1 MEKPMQYNST
11 RDSAVQVTAAQA
23 IVRGL
28 SEEGGLFVPQNLPRL
43 SAEEIQA
50 LAALPYAQRAQ
61 RVLSLF
67 LGDFT
72 PEEVADCAARAYTTD
87 RFRSEAIAP
96 LHELREGVHILELW
110 HGPTCAFKDMAL
122 QMLPHLLTASL
133 RKTGETR
140 TACILVATSGD
151 TGKAALDGFHDVP
164 GTKIMVYY
172 PVDGVSPMQKLQMVT
187 QEGRNVE
194 VVAIRGNF
202 DDAQSA
208 VKRIFTDEDTRAA
221 LDKDGMMLSS
231 ANSINWG
238 RLAPQIA
245 YYVSAYC
252 DMVAAGTIAQGD
264 KINVCVPTGNFGNIL
279 AAYIAKKMGL
289 PVNKF
294 ICASNRNNVLTDFF
308 KKGGEYN
315 RNRDFFTT
323 TSPSMDIL
331 ISSNLE
337 RLLFFASDFNDK
349 LVAELMGKLNT
360 EGSYKVAE
368 DVFAKIEAEFDAGCC
383 DDSHAA
389 DTINKLWKDENYLC
403 DTHTAVAVRVYEDY
417 RARTGDETPTV
428 IASTAS
434 PFKFCRSVIEA
445 LGGTLENDDVT
456 QLEVLSQL
464 TGVPAPAPLAALAG
478 KTPRF
483 DRVVDKADI
492 LSTVGLLKD
501 L

>member
-1 MEKPMQYNST
+1 MDYVST
-11 RDSAVQVTAAQA
+11 RNKANKVTAAYA
-23 IVRGL
+23 IANGIAPD
-28 SEEGGLFVPQNLPRL
+28 GGLYCPTAFPALTEEDWHALAQLDYKGRSARIL
-43 SAEEIQA
+43 GKFLTDFSAEE
-50 LAALPYAQRAQ
+50 LAGFAAKAYADDKFGGSDTAP
-61 RVLSLF
+61 VVPL
-67 LGDFT
+67 
-72 PEEVADCAARAYTTD
+72 ADGK
-87 RFRSEAIAP
+87 
-96 LHELREGVHILELW
+96 HMLELW

-133 RKTGETR
+133 KKTGETR

-151 TGKAALDGFHDVP
+151 TGKAALDGFHDVE

-172 PVDGVSPMQKLQMVT
+172 PVNGVSPMQKLQMVT
-187 QEGRNVE
+187 QEGKNVE
-194 VVAIRGNF
+194 VVAIHGNF

-208 VKRIFTDEDTRAA
+208 VKRIFTDDATRAQM
-221 LDKDGMMLSS
+221 DKDGMMLSS

-252 DMVAAGTIAQGD
+252 DMVKSGAVKMGE

-279 AAYIAKKMGL
+279 AAYIAKRMGL

-308 KKGGEYN
+308 QNDGVYD
-315 RNRDFFTT
+315 RNRDFYTT

-337 RLLFFASDFNDK
+337 RLLFFASDNNDHM
-349 LVAELMGKLNT
+349 VAELMTALAKDGKYRT
-360 EGSYKVAE
+360 PS
-368 DVFAKIEAEFDAGCC
+368 DVFAKIRADFDAGCC
-383 DDSHAA
+383 DDAQA
-389 DTINKLWKDENYLC
+389 TETIRRLWDKEHYLC

-417 RARTGDETPTV
+417 RARTGDTTPTV

-434 PFKFCRSVIEA
+434 PFKFCRAVIEA
-445 LGGTLENDDVT
+445 LGGTLEQDDVT
-456 QLEVLSQL
+456 QLDVLTKL
-464 TGVPAPAPLAALAG
+464 TGVAAPAPLAALAG

-492 LSTVGLLKD
+492 LSTVSLLRD

>member
-1 MEKPMQYNST
+1 MEYVST
-11 RDSAVQVTAAQA
+11 RDKSRKVSASYA
-23 IVRGL
+23 IANGIAPD
-28 SEEGGLFVPQNLPRL
+28 GGLYCPTSFPALT
-43 SAEEIQA
+43 AEDWHA
-50 LAALPYAQRAQ
+50 LANLDYKGRSA
-61 RVLSLF
+61 RVLGKF
-67 LGDFT
+67 LTDFSGEELAGYAAKAYADDKFGGGDT
-72 PEEVADCAARAYTTD
+72 APVVPLADGKH
-87 RFRSEAIAP
+87 
-96 LHELREGVHILELW
+96 LLELW

-122 QMLPHLLTASL
+122 QILPHLLTASL

-151 TGKAALDGFHDVP
+151 TGKAALDGFHDVE

-187 QEGRNVE
+187 QEGANVE

-208 VKRIFTDEDTRAA
+208 VKRIFTDEQTRAQ
-221 LDKDGMMLSS
+221 LDRDGMMLSS

-245 YYVSAYC
+245 YYISAYC
-252 DMVAAGTIAQGD
+252 DMVGSGAVKMGE
-264 KINVCVPTGNFGNIL
+264 KINICVPTGNFGNIL
-279 AAYIAKKMGL
+279 AAYIAKRMGL
-289 PVNKF
+289 PVGKL

-308 KKGGEYN
+308 KKGGSYDK
-315 RNRDFFTT
+315 NRDFYTT

-337 RLLFFASDFNDK
+337 RLLFFASDYDDK
-349 LVAELMGKLNT
+349 LVAGLMDKLAK
-360 EGSYKVAE
+360 EGSYQVAAE
-368 DVFAKIEAEFDAGCC
+368 VFAKIDADFDAGCC
-383 DDSHAA
+383 DDAQAA
-389 DTINKLWKDENYLC
+389 ETIRALWENERYLC
-403 DTHTAVAVRVYEDY
+403 DPHTAVAVRVYEDY
-417 RARTGDETPTV
+417 RARTGDTTPAV

-445 LGGTLENDDVT
+445 LGGTLEKDDVS
-456 QLEVLSQL
+456 QLDVLTGL

-483 DRVVDKADI
+483 DRVVDKTDI
-492 LSTVGLLKD
+492 LSTVGLLRD

>member
-1 MEKPMQYNST
+1 MEYVST
-11 RDSAVQVTAAQA
+11 RDKSRKVSAAYA
-23 IVRGL
+23 IANGIAPD
-28 SEEGGLFVPQNLPRL
+28 GGLYCPTEFPALT
-43 SAEEIQA
+43 AEDWHA
-50 LAALPYAQRAQ
+50 LANLDYKGRSARILGKFLTDFSGEELAQYAAKAYADDKFGGKDTAP
-61 RVLSLF
+61 VVSL
-67 LGDFT
+67 G
-72 PEEVADCAARAYTTD
+72 
-87 RFRSEAIAP
+87 
-96 LHELREGVHILELW
+96 EGKHMLELW

-151 TGKAALDGFHDVP
+151 TGKAALDGFHDVQ

-187 QEGRNVE
+187 QEGANVE
-194 VVAIRGNF
+194 VVAIHGNF

-208 VKRIFTDEDTRAA
+208 VKRIFTDEETRAK
-221 LDKDGMMLSS
+221 LDRDGMMLSS

-252 DMVAAGTIAQGD
+252 DMVKSGAVKMGE
-264 KINVCVPTGNFGNIL
+264 KINICVPTGNFGNIL
-279 AAYIAKKMGL
+279 AAYIAGRMGL

-308 KKGGEYN
+308 KKDGVYDKN
-315 RNRDFFTT
+315 RAFYTT

-337 RLLFFASDFNDK
+337 RLLFFASDFDDK
-349 LVAELMGKLNT
+349 LVSDLMQRLTKDGKYQAPA
-360 EGSYKVAE
+360 S
-368 DVFAKIEAEFDAGCC
+368 VFETIAADFDAGCC
-383 DDSHAA
+383 DDEQAA
-389 DTINKLWKDENYLC
+389 QTIRALWENEHYLC

-417 RARTGDETPTV
+417 RARTGDQTPTV

-445 LGGTLENDDVT
+445 LGGTLEKDDVT
-456 QLEVLSQL
+456 QLDVLTGL
-464 TGVPAPAPLAALAG
+464 TGVAAPAPLAALAG
-478 KTPRF
+478 KQPRF
-483 DRVVDKADI
+483 DRVVDKSEI
-492 LSTVGLLKD
+492 LQTVELLKD

>member
-1 MEKPMQYNST
+1 MEYVST
-11 RDSAVQVTAAQA
+11 RDKSRKVSAAYA
-23 IVRGL
+23 IANGIAPD
-28 SEEGGLFVPQNLPRL
+28 GGLYCPTSFPALTAEDWHALANLDYKGRSAL
-43 SAEEIQA
+43 ILGKFLTDFSAEELASYAAKAYADDKFGGSDTAPVVA
-50 LAALPYAQRAQ
+50 LENGKYL
-61 RVLSLF
+61 
-67 LGDFT
+67 
-72 PEEVADCAARAYTTD
+72 
-87 RFRSEAIAP
+87 
-96 LHELREGVHILELW
+96 LELW

-151 TGKAALDGFHDVP
+151 TGKAALDGFHDVE

-187 QEGRNVE
+187 QEGENVE

-208 VKRIFTDEDTRAA
+208 VKRIFTDEKTQEM
-221 LDKDGMMLSS
+221 LHGDGMMLSS

-252 DMVAAGTIAQGD
+252 DMVKSGAVKMGG

-279 AAYIAKKMGL
+279 AAYIAKRMGL
-289 PVNKF
+289 PVHKF

-308 KKGGEYN
+308 KKNGVYD
-315 RNRDFFTT
+315 RNRDFYTT

-337 RLLFFASDFNDK
+337 RLLFFASDFDDK
-349 LVAELMGKLNT
+349 MVANLMKQLADG
-360 EGSYKVAE
+360 GSYQVAE
-368 DVFAKIEAEFDAGCC
+368 DVFAKIEADFDAGCC
-383 DDSHAA
+383 DDSDAA
-389 DTINKLWKDENYLC
+389 QTIKALWENEHYLC

-417 RARTGDETPTV
+417 RARTGDDTPTV

-445 LGGTLENDDVT
+445 LGGTLESDDTT
-456 QLEVLSQL
+456 QLSVLSEM
-464 TGVPAPAPLAALAG
+464 TGVPAPAPLAALSG
-478 KTPRF
+478 KTTRF
-483 DRVVDKADI
+483 SRVVDKADI
-492 LSTVGLLKD
+492 LSTVSLLKD

>member
-1 MEKPMQYNST
+1 MEYVST
-11 RDSAVQVTAAQA
+11 RDKSRKVSAAYA
-23 IVRGL
+23 IANGIAPD
-28 SEEGGLFVPQNLPRL
+28 GGLYCPTSFPALTAEDWHALANLDYKGRSAL
-43 SAEEIQA
+43 ILGKFLTDFSAEE
-50 LAALPYAQRAQ
+50 LADYAAKAY
-61 RVLSLF
+61 
-67 LGDFT
+67 
-72 PEEVADCAARAYTTD
+72 ADDKFGGKNT
-87 RFRSEAIAP
+87 AP
-96 LHELREGVHILELW
+96 VVPLADGKHMLELW

-151 TGKAALDGFHDVP
+151 TGKAALDGFHDVE

-187 QEGRNVE
+187 QEGKNVE

-208 VKRIFTDEDTRAA
+208 VKRIFTDETVRGG

-252 DMVAAGTIAQGD
+252 DMVKSGAVKMGD
-264 KINVCVPTGNFGNIL
+264 KINICVPTGNFGNIL
-279 AAYIAKKMGL
+279 AAYIAGKMGL

-308 KKGGEYN
+308 KKGGTYDKK
-315 RNRDFFTT
+315 RDFYTT

-337 RLLFFASDFNDK
+337 RLLFFASDYDDK
-349 LVAELMGKLNT
+349 LVADLMDKLAKG
-360 EGSYKVAE
+360 GSYQVAA
-368 DVFAKIEAEFDAGCC
+368 DVFAKIEKDFDAGCC
-383 DDSHAA
+383 DDSAA
-389 DTINKLWKDENYLC
+389 AQTIKELWENEHYLC

-417 RARTGDETPTV
+417 RARTGDTTPAV

-445 LGGTLENDDVT
+445 LGGTLEKDDVS
-456 QLEVLSQL
+456 QLGVLTGL

>member
-1 MEKPMQYNST
+1 MDYVST
-11 RDSAVQVTAAQA
+11 RNRERKVSAAYA
-23 IVRGL
+23 IANGIAPD
-28 SEEGGLFVPQNLPRL
+28 GGLYCPTSFPALTEADWKTLAESDYKGRSAL
-43 SAEEIQA
+43 ILGKFLTDFSAEE
-50 LAALPYAQRAQ
+50 LADFAAKAYADEKFGGADTAP
-61 RVLSLF
+61 VVKLS
-67 LGDFT
+67 
-72 PEEVADCAARAYTTD
+72 
-87 RFRSEAIAP
+87 
-96 LHELREGVHILELW
+96 EGKNLLELW

-151 TGKAALDGFHDVP
+151 TGKAALD
-164 GTKIMVYY
+164 
-172 PVDGVSPMQKLQMVT
+172 
-187 QEGRNVE
+187 
-194 VVAIRGNF
+194 
-202 DDAQSA
+202 DAQSA
-208 VKRIFTDEDTRAA
+208 VKRIFTDDETCAQ
-221 LDKDGMMLSS
+221 LDRDGMMLSS

-252 DMVAAGTIAQGD
+252 DMVKAGTIRQGD
-264 KINVCVPTGNFGNIL
+264 RINVCVPTGNFGNIL
-279 AAYIAKKMGL
+279 AAYIAKQMGL

-308 KKGGEYN
+308 KKDGEYN
-315 RNRDFFTT
+315 RNRDFYTT

-337 RLLFFASDFNDK
+337 RLLFFASDFDDRM
-349 LVAELMGKLNT
+349 VAELMAKLNG
-360 EGSYKVAE
+360 EGSYKVAS
-368 DVFAKIEAEFDAGCC
+368 DVFAKIAADFDAGCC
-383 DDSHAA
+383 DDEHAA
-389 DTINKLWKDENYLC
+389 ETIHRLWTEEKYLC

-434 PFKFCRSVIEA
+434 PFKFCRAVIEA
-445 LGGTLENDDVT
+445 LGGTLEKDDVT
-456 QLEVLSQL
+456 QLDVLTGL

-492 LSTVGLLKD
+492 LSTVALLKD

>member
-1 MEKPMQYNST
+1 MEYVST
-11 RDSAVQVTAAQA
+11 RDKSRKVSASYA
-23 IVRGL
+23 IANGIAPD
-28 SEEGGLFVPQNLPRL
+28 GGLYCPTSFPALT
-43 SAEEIQA
+43 AEDWHA
-50 LAALPYAQRAQ
+50 LANLDYKGRSALVLGKFLTDFSGEELADYAAKAYADDKFGGADTAP
-61 RVLSLF
+61 VVA
-67 LGDFT
+67 LGGGK
-72 PEEVADCAARAYTTD
+72 
-87 RFRSEAIAP
+87 
-96 LHELREGVHILELW
+96 HMLELW

-151 TGKAALDGFHDVP
+151 TGKAALDGFHDVE

-187 QEGRNVE
+187 QEGKNVE

-208 VKRIFTDEDTRAA
+208 VKRIFTDETVREG

-252 DMVAAGTIAQGD
+252 DMVKNGAVKMGG
-264 KINVCVPTGNFGNIL
+264 KINICVPTGNFGNIL
-279 AAYIAKKMGL
+279 AAYIAKQMGL
-289 PVNKF
+289 PVNKL

-308 KKGGEYN
+308 KKGGSYDK
-315 RNRDFFTT
+315 NRDFYTT

-337 RLLFFASDFNDK
+337 RLLFFASDYDDK
-349 LVAELMGKLNT
+349 LVAALMEQLAKG
-360 EGSYKVAE
+360 GSYQVAA
-368 DVFAKIEAEFDAGCC
+368 DVFAKIESDFDAGCC
-383 DDSHAA
+383 DDAA
-389 DTINKLWKDENYLC
+389 AAQTIREVWENEHYLC

-417 RARTGDETPTV
+417 RARTGDTTPAV

-445 LGGTLENDDVT
+445 LGGTLEKDDVS
-456 QLEVLSQL
+456 QLDVLTGL

-483 DRVVDKADI
+483 DRVVDKTDI
-492 LSTVGLLKD
+492 LSTVGLLRD

>member
-1 MEKPMQYNST
+1 MEYVST
-11 RDSAVQVTAAQA
+11 RDKSRKVFAAYA
-23 IVRGL
+23 IANGIAPD
-28 SEEGGLFVPQNLPRL
+28 GGLYCPTSFPALTAEDWHALANLDYKGRSAL
-43 SAEEIQA
+43 VLGKFLTDFSAEE
-50 LAALPYAQRAQ
+50 LADYAAKAYADDKFGGADTAP
-61 RVLSLF
+61 VVSL
-67 LGDFT
+67 
-72 PEEVADCAARAYTTD
+72 ADGK
-87 RFRSEAIAP
+87 
-96 LHELREGVHILELW
+96 HMLELW

-133 RKTGETR
+133 RKTGEMR

-151 TGKAALDGFHDVP
+151 TGKAALDGFHDVE

-187 QEGRNVE
+187 QEGKNVE

-208 VKRIFTDEDTRAA
+208 VKRIFTDETVREG

-252 DMVAAGTIAQGD
+252 DMVKSGAVKMGE
-264 KINVCVPTGNFGNIL
+264 KVNVCVPTGNFGNIL
-279 AAYIAKKMGL
+279 AAYIAKRMGL

-308 KKGGEYN
+308 KKGGGYDK
-315 RNRDFFTT
+315 NRDFYTT

-337 RLLFFASDFNDK
+337 RLLFFASDYDDK
-349 LVAELMGKLNT
+349 LVAGLMDQLAKG
-360 EGSYKVAE
+360 GSYQVAV
-368 DVFAKIEAEFDAGCC
+368 DVFAKIEADFDAGCC
-383 DDSHAA
+383 DDAA
-389 DTINKLWKDENYLC
+389 AAQTIKALWENEHYLC

-417 RARTGDETPTV
+417 RARTGDTTPAV

-445 LGGTLENDDVT
+445 LGGTLEKDDVS
-456 QLEVLSQL
+456 QLDVLTGL

-492 LSTVGLLKD
+492 LSTVGLLRD